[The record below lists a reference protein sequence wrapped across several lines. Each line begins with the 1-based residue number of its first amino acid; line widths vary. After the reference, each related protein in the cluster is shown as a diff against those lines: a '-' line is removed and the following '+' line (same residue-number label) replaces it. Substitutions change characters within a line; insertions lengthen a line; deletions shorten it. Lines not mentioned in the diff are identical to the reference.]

1 MQFNPGH
8 RTHTLCMY
16 MCMCV
21 CVCVY
26 VYLCVYVY
34 VYVFVYVYVYVY
46 VNVYVMIRKIMTV
59 QQMVQFLVCSGGQC
73 TQIGGRGDRADIGS
87 S

>member
-1 MQFNPGH
+1 M
-8 RTHTLCMY
+8 
-16 MCMCV
+16 
-21 CVCVY
+21 Y

-34 VYVFVYVYVYVY
+34 VYVYVFVYVFVYVY

-73 TQIGGRGDRADIGS
+73 SAPRLRVEVTGPI
-87 S
+87 